1 MPNWKKLIVS
11 GSDAKLS
18 TLQLTDTPSGTTETD
33 ILVADATGNIKTR
46 SNLSLTGPTGAAGPT
61 GGAGPAGPTGP
72 TGLLGSLTTIGST
85 PNANAATLS
94 GAVLNLEPA
103 SANFGGVVTTGTQTF
118 AGSKTFG
125 DISGSKITIG
135 AAHTN
140 TGTFSSI
147 AGGLNN
153 CIFNQS

>member
-46 SNLSLTGPTGAAGPT
+46 SNLSLT
-61 GGAGPAGPTGP
+61 GPAGPTGP

-153 CIFNQS
+153 CISNA